1 MFIPA
6 NSQNKDQ
13 YLANEARKN
22 RISKRPDFLTLAMTN
37 HWDKLRGITVNSSWL
52 SVASGCLSE
61 IFLSSRASHWVQ
73 WE

>member
-37 HWDKLRGITVNSSWL
+37 HWDKLRGITVNFFMAFSRKWL
-52 SVASGCLSE
+52 S
-61 IFLSSRASHWVQ
+61 F
-73 WE
+73 